1 MKTVGFIDYYL
12 DEFHANHYP
21 QWLKEASGG
30 ELEVKYAYGKITS
43 PLTGM
48 TSAQWCQKYG
58 VELVESVE
66 ELIAKS
72 DCLNV
77 LSPDNPEKQGVP
89 WSSARAKSAWASW
102 RELEKVLST

>member
-48 TSAQWCQKYG
+48 TSA
-58 VELVESVE
+58 
-66 ELIAKS
+66 
-72 DCLNV
+72 
-77 LSPDNPEKQGVP
+77 
-89 WSSARAKSAWASW
+89 
-102 RELEKVLST
+102 